1 MSERSATWL
10 WQQIRGEGEALV
22 KSEPLL
28 ASFFH
33 STLLNHATLEDA
45 LAFLL
50 ANQLGNTDVQPMLLR
65 HVCKEAYANEPQI
78 IDAATADSLAH
89 YDRDPACK
97 YFSMP
102 LLYFKGFQAVQA
114 YRVAHWLWRQ
124 QRRALALFLQN
135 RIAAV
140 FDIDIHPA
148 ATIGSGLMV
157 DHGTGVVIGATAVLG
172 NDISMLHSVTL
183 GGSGVGEGRRHPC
196 IADGVLIASGAKLL
210 GPIKIGRDAKIAA
223 GSVVLSDVAE
233 FSTVAGVP
241 ARAVGAANKSVPS
254 HDMNHCLDD
263 DGVCL
268 DDG

>member
-1 MSERSATWL
+1 MSERNSTWL
-10 WQQIRGEGEALV
+10 WQQIRGEGEVLV
-22 KSEPLL
+22 SAEPLL

-33 STLLNHATLEDA
+33 STLLNHASLEDA

-50 ANQLGNTDVQPMLLR
+50 ANQLGNTDVQSMLLQQ
-65 HVCKEAYANEPQI
+65 VCKDAYASEPEL

-114 YRVAHWLWRQ
+114 YRVANWLWRQ
-124 QRRALALFLQN
+124 QRRAIASFLQN
-135 RIAAV
+135 RIAEV

-172 NDISMLHSVTL
+172 NNISMLHSVTL
-183 GGSGVGEGRRHPC
+183 GGSGVGAGRRHPC
-196 IADGVLIASGAKLL
+196 VGDGVLIASGAKLL
-210 GPIKIGRDAKIAA
+210 GPISVGRDAKIAA
-223 GSVVLSDVAE
+223 GSVVLNDVAE

-241 ARAVGAANKSVPS
+241 ARAVGGANKSVPAQ
-254 HDMNHCLDD
+254 DMNQ
-263 DGVCL
+263 CL

>member
-1 MSERSATWL
+1 MKISETTSGERNSTWL
-10 WQQIRGEGEALV
+10 WQQIRSEGQVLANG
-22 KSEPLL
+22 EPLL

-33 STLLNHATLEDA
+33 STLLNHASLEDA
-45 LAFLL
+45 LGFLL
-50 ANQLGNTDVQPMLLR
+50 ASQLGNTNVQPMLLQQ
-65 HVCKEAYANEPQI
+65 VCKEAYAREPLI

-114 YRVAHWLWRQ
+114 YRVANWLWRQ

-135 RIAAV
+135 RIAEV

-157 DHGTGVVIGATAVLG
+157 DHGTGVVIGATAILG
-172 NDISMLHSVTL
+172 RNVSMLHSVTL
-183 GGSGVGEGRRHPC
+183 GGSGMGAGRRHPS
-196 IADGVLIASGAKLL
+196 IGDGVLIASGAKLL
-210 GPIKIGRDAKIAA
+210 GPITIGHDAKIAA
-223 GSVVLSDVAE
+223 GSVVLNDVVE

-241 ARAVGAANKSVPS
+241 ARAVGVANKTKPS
-254 HDMNHCLDD
+254 QDMNQCFD
-263 DGVCL
+263 DG
-268 DDG
+268 

>member
-1 MSERSATWL
+1 MSERNSTWL
-10 WQQIRGEGEALV
+10 WQQIRGEAQALV
-22 KSEPLL
+22 NAEPLL

-33 STLLNHATLEDA
+33 STLLNHVSLEEA

-50 ANQLGNTDVQPMLLR
+50 ANQLGNTDVQPMLLQQ
-65 HVCKEAYANEPQI
+65 VCKQAYASEPEL

-114 YRVAHWLWRQ
+114 YRVANWLWRQ
-124 QRRALALFLQN
+124 QRRAIASFLQN
-135 RIAAV
+135 RIAEV

-172 NDISMLHSVTL
+172 NNISMLHSVTL
-183 GGSGVGEGRRHPC
+183 GGSGVGAGRRHPNVG
-196 IADGVLIASGAKLL
+196 DGVLIASGAKLL
-210 GPIKIGRDAKIAA
+210 GPITIGRDAKIAA

-241 ARAVGAANKSVPS
+241 ARAVGGANKSMPAQ
-254 HDMNHCLDD
+254 DMNQ
-263 DGVCL
+263 CL